1 MNEDNKIFKTNEFS
15 IEISPVGKAIQSK
28 DIQYFSYDE
37 NSGLQLIH
45 ILMDGKPLDL
55 PNGTEIRLSAVKLN
69 NQNQK
74 LIYTP
79 EIVDPLKGIVSFVIP
94 REFLGYRGK
103 IRCGLYINFSNNQTM
118 HVGYFYINMGVSD
131 IDTNLTEFTEDFWQG
146 WSEFEAGST
155 AKMQELE
162 QRIDEQTEIFN
173 NADVYNKAEIEDKLE
188 PFALRTDIDTLDAVK
203 ADKKSLALTD
213 SKVADLDS
221 VKADKTQVATKADKT
236 YVDSMLSS
244 IAQGGPR
251 ELFYS
256 LAALKAKY
264 PSGADGTYLVFDS
277 ATTDGA
283 HSYIWDKSVS
293 IWKDL
298 GIYQG
303 VVIAEDSITTTKIKD
318 KAVTIDKVD
327 FFTPDFVNLVDTYIA
342 DEYYNITDGK
352 ILKKGETGYQANWG
366 RTKLTAVNDG
376 DIIYRNGKV
385 GNSDTGPVFITFFA
399 DSSASQFVSGAT
411 WAITGQLSTYIVP
424 VGAKYFSMSIRDTA
438 KANGGEVS
446 VNVSPGY
453 KNTRQ
458 SLEIGNFS
466 KITYTYDKGWL
477 VSVPHSEDVL
487 TIDYKKK
494 EFKVKAIPC
503 FATWGSNYKW
513 IYGGGGISLPEQ
525 GFTYTFD
532 EIQAA
537 IGGVTERPYVYVFV
551 RRDQGTVYSAKDMF
565 SFYSAKYME
574 DRGGPNYK
582 PFREQIIKS
591 HVFIG
596 MFVLTTTAYSF
607 PGTPVSV
614 VTTKAVDAITKKIS
628 FLGDSITTYA
638 GYIPTG
644 NVAFYPSSGAIKDV
658 NLTWWKKLIDKS
670 SGKLE
675 LLVNNSW
682 SGSRVTTTGG
692 TDSSGITRAELLDNQ
707 TDSPDI
713 IIVYMGVNDF
723 NNNVPI
729 GTFDGS
735 SALPNVTTTFGE
747 AYGILLNKVVNKY
760 PTAKVYCA
768 TIPINS
774 RGPYPRTNTNGDTLA
789 SYNDRIRKI
798 GESFGADILDFA
810 RAGFN
815 HVSAAN
821 FTSDGLHPNES
832 GMTIMYDKARKALG
846 LY

>member
-1 MNEDNKIFKTNEFS
+1 MELDQFRDVDLVIDRANDSFVQKQFVSQGDYKGRTLTVQVTNNGSVGEVPGLTLNLNWHNEASGITDLSAFSVVDKSNSIFRIEYPQNMLTPGKVFASIQILQNGKTTQLKEFELTVQRLAGEAVGIAQKAEFS
-15 IEISPVGKAIQSK
+15 ALVAILA
-28 DIQYFSYDE
+28 D
-37 NSGLQLIH
+37 
-45 ILMDGKPLDL
+45 
-55 PNGTEIRLSAVKLN
+55 
-69 NQNQK
+69 
-74 LIYTP
+74 
-79 EIVDPLKGIVSFVIP
+79 
-94 REFLGYRGK
+94 
-103 IRCGLYINFSNNQTM
+103 SNK
-118 HVGYFYINMGVSD
+118 F
-131 IDTNLTEFTEDFWQG
+131 
-146 WSEFEAGST
+146 
-155 AKMQELE
+155 
-162 QRIDEQTEIFN
+162 
-173 NADVYNKAEIEDKLE
+173 
-188 PFALRTDIDTLDAVK
+188 RTDISYLGMSKVDKGGNEQVTLPMLSQEVKESMTGGSVAVVGKDAVN
-203 ADKKSLALTD
+203 TTN
-213 SKVADLDS
+213 V
-221 VKADKTQVATKADKT
+221 
-236 YVDSMLSS
+236 VD
-244 IAQGGPR
+244 G
-251 ELFYS
+251 
-256 LAALKAKY
+256 
-264 PSGADGTYLVFDS
+264 
-277 ATTDGA
+277 
-283 HSYIWDKSVS
+283 
-293 IWKDL
+293 
-298 GIYQG
+298 
-303 VVIAEDSITTTKIKD
+303 
-318 KAVTIDKVD
+318 AVTIKKTD
-327 FFTPDFVNLVDTYIA
+327 FLTPDFVNLVDTYIA
-342 DEYYNITDGK
+342 DEYYSVNDGK
-352 ILKKGETGYQANWG
+352 IVKKGEVGYQPYWG

-399 DSSASQFVSGAT
+399 DSSASQFVRGDIWT
-411 WAITGQLSTYIVP
+411 ITDQLSTYTVP

-446 VNVSPGY
+446 VKVSPGY

-487 TIDYKKK
+487 TIDYEKK

-513 IYGGGGISLPEQ
+513 IYGGAGISIPAQ

-537 IGGVTERPYVYVFV
+537 IGGVTEGPYVYVFV
-551 RRDQGTVYSAKDMF
+551 RRDQGAVYSAKDMF

-692 TDSSGITRAELLDNQ
+692 TDSAGITRAELLDSQ
-707 TDSPDI
+707 TDNPDI

-729 GTFDGS
+729 GTFDGT

-774 RGPYPRTNTNGDTLA
+774 RGPYPRTNANGDTLA

-810 RAGFN
+810 KAGFN

-832 GMTIMYDKARKALG
+832 GMTIMFDKARKALG

>member
-1 MNEDNKIFKTNEFS
+1 MELDQFKNIDLVIDKANSSFIQKQFVSQGDYKGRTLTVQVTNNGVVGEVAGLTLNLQWHNKASGLTDLSAFSVVDKTNSIFRIEYPQNMMTPGEVVASIQVLQGGKSTFLKSFTMTVQQLAGEAVSIAQKAEFS
-15 IEISPVGKAIQSK
+15 ALV
-28 DIQYFSYDE
+28 
-37 NSGLQLIH
+37 
-45 ILMDGKPLDL
+45 
-55 PNGTEIRLSAVKLN
+55 AVLA
-69 NQNQK
+69 
-74 LIYTP
+74 
-79 EIVDPLKGIVSFVIP
+79 D
-94 REFLGYRGK
+94 
-103 IRCGLYINFSNNQTM
+103 SNK
-118 HVGYFYINMGVSD
+118 F
-131 IDTNLTEFTEDFWQG
+131 
-146 WSEFEAGST
+146 
-155 AKMQELE
+155 
-162 QRIDEQTEIFN
+162 
-173 NADVYNKAEIEDKLE
+173 
-188 PFALRTDIDTLDAVK
+188 RTDISSLGMSKVDKGGNEQVTLPMLSQEVKTAMTGGSVAVVGKDAVN
-203 ADKKSLALTD
+203 TTN
-213 SKVADLDS
+213 V
-221 VKADKTQVATKADKT
+221 
-236 YVDSMLSS
+236 VD
-244 IAQGGPR
+244 G
-251 ELFYS
+251 
-256 LAALKAKY
+256 
-264 PSGADGTYLVFDS
+264 
-277 ATTDGA
+277 
-283 HSYIWDKSVS
+283 
-293 IWKDL
+293 
-298 GIYQG
+298 
-303 VVIAEDSITTTKIKD
+303 
-318 KAVTIDKVD
+318 AVTIQKTN

-376 DIIYRNGKV
+376 DVIYRNGKV
-385 GNSDTGPVFITFFA
+385 GNTDTGPVYITFFA
-399 DSSASQFVSGAT
+399 DSSASQFISGST
-411 WAITGQLSTYIVP
+411 WTITDQLSTFSVP

-453 KNTRQ
+453 KNTKQ

-466 KITYTYDKGWL
+466 NIPYTYDKGWL
-477 VSVPHSEDVL
+477 VSVPRSEDIL
-487 TIDYKKK
+487 TIDYEKK
-494 EFKVKAIPC
+494 ELRVKAIPC

-513 IYGGGGISLPEQ
+513 IYGGGGISLPTQ
-525 GFTYTFD
+525 GFAYTFD

-537 IGGVTERPYVYVFV
+537 IGGVSEGQYIYMFV

-565 SFYSAKYME
+565 SFYSYNYMK
-574 DRGGPNYK
+574 DRGGPYYHYR

-596 MFVLTTTAYSF
+596 MFALASTAYSF

-774 RGPYPRTNTNGDTLA
+774 RGPYPRTNANGDTLA